1 MTSIAAATSPEQ
13 LDAVRH
19 LMRAFVAWH
28 RDRHRENISLIDR
41 YFDASAFEA
50 ELADLPGQ
58 YAPPGGRLLL
68 ATHLGRPAGCV
79 ALRALAGGAC
89 EMKRMFIY
97 PEFHRNGIGQALA
110 EAVIRE
116 ATTIGYRVMRLDT
129 SVRQHEA
136 QRLYQRVGF
145 RAGAPY
151 YDLPPDMKQWL
162 VFMELELPPT
172 GGL

>member
-28 RDRHRENISLIDR
+28 RDRHRENISLIER

-58 YAPPGGRLLL
+58 
-68 ATHLGRPAGCV
+68 
-79 ALRALAGGAC
+79 
-89 EMKRMFIY
+89 
-97 PEFHRNGIGQALA
+97 
-110 EAVIRE
+110 
-116 ATTIGYRVMRLDT
+116 
-129 SVRQHEA
+129 S
-136 QRLYQRVGF
+136 RVGF
-145 RAGAPY
+145 RVGAPY

-172 GGL
+172 GEL